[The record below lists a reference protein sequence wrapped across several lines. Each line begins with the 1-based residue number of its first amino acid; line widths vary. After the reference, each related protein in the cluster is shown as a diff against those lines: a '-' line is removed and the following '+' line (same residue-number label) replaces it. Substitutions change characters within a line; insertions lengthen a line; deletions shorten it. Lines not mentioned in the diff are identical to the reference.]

1 MNLSKRLL
9 ISFGSM
15 LGLVLLLSAAAL
27 LVTRDLGGEL
37 DRAANVTAR
46 QQYLAGLVSAGAAE
60 LANLERGTVLAAM
73 LGDKARADE
82 YQQRFRSH
90 AEGVQK
96 ALANLGKMAESRE
109 ESARLQTLGQQAALV
124 AQAHEEMRQAM
135 ANQQMDAGM
144 AIFAQ
149 KLQPQLEEIGRQALE
164 LVDRQNRDLAAASAA
179 SASRSAR
186 SSWVTVAL
194 MLIALAVGA
203 VVFLTVR
210 HASSA
215 LKDLAYRMYQSAENV
230 SSAASMVSSASHSL
244 AEGASQQAA
253 SLEETSAST
262 EEIASITRKNAD
274 HALQVAGLMQKSA
287 DGAGAVN
294 TSLDRM
300 VEQMG
305 EIGNSSN
312 KIARIIKVI
321 DEIAFQTNILA
332 LNAAVEAA
340 RAGEAGLGF
349 AVVADEVRNLA
360 QRCAQ
365 AARDT
370 AGLIEDSIATSRDGN
385 ARLDQMA
392 DSVRGMT
399 ESATRVKSLVDEV
412 NLGSQEQ
419 ARGMEQI
426 SRVVLQM
433 EQVTQKTAASAEEGA
448 SAGTELNDHAN
459 GLRKLVHEMRTM
471 VGME

>member
-9 ISFGSM
+9 ISFGAM

-27 LVTRDLGGEL
+27 VVTRDLGGEL

-46 QQYLAGLVSAGAAE
+46 QQFLAGLVSAGAAE
-60 LANLERGTVLAAM
+60 LTSLERGTVLAAM
-73 LGDKARADE
+73 LGDSARAND
-82 YQQRFRSH
+82 YQQQFRAR

-96 ALANLGKMAESRE
+96 ALSDLSKMAETRE
-109 ESARLQTLGQQAALV
+109 EAARLQTLDQQAATV

-135 ANQQMDAGM
+135 ANQQLDAGL

-149 KLQPQLEEIGRQALE
+149 KVQPQLEEIGRQAVS
-164 LVDRQNRDLAAASAA
+164 LVERENHDLAAASAA
-179 SASRSAR
+179 SSGRSSRSKA
-186 SSWVTVAL
+186 VTVVLLLFAL
-194 MLIALAVGA
+194 GVGA
-203 VVFLTVR
+203 GVFWTVR
-210 HASSA
+210 HASSS
-215 LKDLAYRMYQSAENV
+215 LKDLACRMSQSAENV

-244 AEGASQQAA
+244 AEGASEQAA

-262 EEIASITRKNAD
+262 EEIASITRTNAD

-287 DGAGAVN
+287 EGAGGVN

-300 VEQMG
+300 VEQMR

-370 AGLIEDSIATSRDGN
+370 AGLIEDSIASSRDGN

-392 DSVRGMT
+392 GHVRGMT
-399 ESATRVKSLVDEV
+399 DSATRVKALVDEV

-426 SRVVLQM
+426 ARVVLQM

-448 SAGTELNDHAN
+448 AAGTELNDHAN
-459 GLRKLVHEMRTM
+459 SLRDLVHEMRTM